1 MRFERSWHHRTM
13 TGSVSSLQVVGA
25 VFTDPPLR
33 ELTELTNTTRVLAFR
48 RSPGKDAAGLWEFAG
63 GKIEPDETPEQAL
76 VREIHEELD
85 LDVIIG
91 ERILTSE
98 VWVAARERH
107 VTLTC
112 FLVHPLSELPVSSTD
127 HDELRWMPVTEL
139 HTLDWIAPDVPVV
152 EELQARA

>member
-1 MRFERSWHHRTM
+1 MRFERSWHHRTV
-13 TGSVSSLQVVGA
+13 TSSSQTLHVVGG
-25 VFTDPPLR
+25 VFTDPTV
-33 ELTELTNTTRVLAFR
+33 TELDQLTSAVRILAFR

-63 GKIEPDETPEQAL
+63 GKIEPGETPEQAL
-76 VREIHEELD
+76 IREIQEELD
-85 LDVIIG
+85 IDVVIG

-139 HTLDWIAPDVPVV
+139 HSLDWIAPDVPVV